1 MKASEV
7 QVILERPESQR
18 RLEILLARKDFWNFC
33 KLMMP
38 KFYKEER
45 EYLYEFCSS
54 LQDFVENSDKHFL
67 VINLPPRHGKSLT
80 AQLFTA
86 WLFGLNNQNKVM
98 TASYNETLSTTFA
111 RSVRNMIQTR
121 KVDDS
126 IVYSDIFPNTKV
138 KYGEAS
144 AQMWTLE
151 GSSMI
156 NYLATSPKGTA
167 TGFGARYLIVD
178 DLIKSAED
186 AYNENVLD
194 GHQEWFNNTFLSRTE
209 NPWKVIIIM
218 TRWAEGDLAGRVL
231 SAFSDDVEHISYK
244 AVQDDGSMLCDD
256 VLSRADYDMKTRE
269 MNLDIVEANYNQ
281 KPIDVAGRLYSQFMT
296 YDERPDGKVYNYT
309 DTADTGSDFLCS
321 INYIEHNNEAYIT
334 DLVFTDESM
343 ETTEQKVAELLYN
356 DNVNEARIES
366 NNGGRGFARN
376 VQSILEQKYKTN
388 RIIITPVAQT
398 KNKESR
404 ILSSSAWV
412 QKHVFMPINW
422 DKRWPEFYRQVMSYQ
437 RKGRNAHDDS
447 VDVLAAIYEAITA
460 ISKPTVI
467 DKYNRATS
475 RTAFSNH
482 WT

>member
-7 QVILERPESQR
+7 QAILERPESQR
-18 RLEILLARKDFWNFC
+18 RLEILLAQKDFWSFC

-111 RSVRNMIQTR
+111 RSVRNMIQTQ
-121 KVDDS
+121 KVDDG

-194 GHQEWFNNTFLSRTE
+194 SHQEWFNNTFLSRTE

-296 YDERPDGKVYNYT
+296 YDERPDGKAYNYT

-334 DLVFTDESM
+334 DLVFTDEPM
-343 ETTEQKVAELLYN
+343 ETTEQKVAELLHN

-376 VQSILEQKYKTN
+376 VQAILEQKYKTN

-460 ISKPTVI
+460 ISRPTVI

>member
-7 QVILERPESQR
+7 QAILERPESQR

-121 KVDDS
+121 KVDDG

-194 GHQEWFNNTFLSRTE
+194 SHQEWFNNTFLSRTE

-321 INYIEHNNEAYIT
+321 INYIEHNDEAYIT
-334 DLVFTDESM
+334 DLVFTDEAM
-343 ETTEQKVAELLYN
+343 EATEQQVAELLYN

-376 VQSILEQKYKTN
+376 VQAILEQKYKTN
-388 RIIITPVAQT
+388 RVIITPVAQT

-412 QKHVFMPINW
+412 QKHIFMPANW

>member
-7 QVILERPESQR
+7 QAILERPESQR
-18 RLEILLARKDFWNFC
+18 RLEILLAQKDFWSFC

-111 RSVRNMIQTR
+111 RSVRNMIQTQ
-121 KVDDS
+121 KVDDG

-194 GHQEWFNNTFLSRTE
+194 SHQEWFNNTFLSRTE

-296 YDERPDGKVYNYT
+296 YDERPDGKIYNYT

>member
-7 QVILERPESQR
+7 QAILERPESQR
-18 RLEILLARKDFWNFC
+18 RLEILLAQKDFWSFC

-54 LQDFVENSDKHFL
+54 LQDFIENSDKHFL

-111 RSVRNMIQTR
+111 RSVRNMIQTQ
-121 KVDDS
+121 KVDDG

-194 GHQEWFNNTFLSRTE
+194 SHQEWFNNTFLSRTE

-256 VLSRADYDMKTRE
+256 LLNRADYDMKTRE

-296 YDERPDGKVYNYT
+296 YDERPDGKAYNYT

-376 VQSILEQKYKTN
+376 VQAILEQKYKTN

>member
-1 MKASEV
+1 MKTSEV
-7 QVILERPESQR
+7 QAILERPESQR
-18 RLEILLARKDFWNFC
+18 RLEILLARKDFWSFC

-121 KVDDS
+121 KVDDG

-194 GHQEWFNNTFLSRTE
+194 SHQEWFNNTFLSRTE

-244 AVQDDGSMLCDD
+244 AVQDDGSMLCND

-321 INYIEHNNEAYIT
+321 INYIEHNDEAYIT

>member
-7 QVILERPESQR
+7 QAILERPESQR
-18 RLEILLARKDFWNFC
+18 RLEILLAQKDFWSFC

-111 RSVRNMIQTR
+111 RSVRNMIQTQ
-121 KVDDS
+121 KIDDG

-194 GHQEWFNNTFLSRTE
+194 SHQEWFNNTFLSRTE

-256 VLSRADYDMKTRE
+256 VLNRADYDVKTRE

-296 YDERPDGKVYNYT
+296 YDERPDGKAYNYT

-376 VQSILEQKYKTN
+376 VQAILEQKYKTN
-388 RIIITPVAQT
+388 RIIIAPVAQT

>member
-7 QVILERPESQR
+7 QAILERPESQR
-18 RLEILLARKDFWNFC
+18 RLEILLAQKDFWSFC

-111 RSVRNMIQTR
+111 RSVRNMIQTQ
-121 KVDDS
+121 KVDDG

-194 GHQEWFNNTFLSRTE
+194 SHQEWFNNTFLSRTE

-256 VLSRADYDMKTRE
+256 LLNRADYDMKTRE

-296 YDERPDGKVYNYT
+296 YDERPDGKAYNYT

-376 VQSILEQKYKTN
+376 VQAILEQKYKTN

>member
-1 MKASEV
+1 MKTSEV
-7 QVILERPESQR
+7 QAILDRPESQR
-18 RLEILLARKDFWNFC
+18 RLEILLARKDFWSFC

-54 LQDFVENSDKHFL
+54 LQNFVENSDKHFL

-111 RSVRNMIQTR
+111 RSVRNMIQTQ
-121 KVDDS
+121 KVDDG

-194 GHQEWFNNTFLSRTE
+194 SHQEWFNNTFLSRTE

-269 MNLDIVEANYNQ
+269 MNLDIAEANYNQ

-376 VQSILEQKYKTN
+376 VQAILEQKYKTN
-388 RIIITPVAQT
+388 RVIITPVAQT

-412 QKHVFMPINW
+412 QKHIFMPANW